1 MAAQLRWD
9 ETYIGGKRSNM
20 SNAKRKA
27 LEDTG
32 HGAVGKAAV
41 VGIKDRETSEVTA
54 TVVNDVDAD
63 TLQGFVTENTENAA
77 TVYTDG
83 ARACDGIER
92 PHESVNHSVS
102 EYVRDQAHTNGIES
116 NWALLKRGYHGTYH
130 KMSKK
135 HLNRYVQ
142 EFSGRHNFRSDDT
155 LGQLE
160 KMVINMEGKTLTY
173 KQLTN

>member
-1 MAAQLRWD
+1 MLCRCNPRLPSLVPANQTQTL
-9 ETYIGGKRSNM
+9 TGTVGGKVQIGSILDQQHRNCFAIRLVRS
-20 SNAKRKA
+20 RC
-27 LEDTG
+27 T
-32 HGAVGKAAV
+32 
-41 VGIKDRETSEVTA
+41 
-54 TVVNDVDAD
+54 
-63 TLQGFVTENTENAA
+63 
-77 TVYTDG
+77 
-83 ARACDGIER
+83 